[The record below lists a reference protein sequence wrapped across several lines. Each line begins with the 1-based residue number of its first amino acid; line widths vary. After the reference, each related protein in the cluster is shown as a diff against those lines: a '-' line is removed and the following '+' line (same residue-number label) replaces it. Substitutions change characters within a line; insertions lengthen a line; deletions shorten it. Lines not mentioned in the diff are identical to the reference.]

1 MNDRL
6 ELLVANA
13 SEMSR
18 NDQDAFRM
26 IRRQGFGASDSSIL
40 LGVNPFPNGTIEK
53 LLEQK
58 RSMVATEDEMLIGQM
73 VNVRKG
79 SDLEP
84 IIMRKF
90 EQVCGLEEGRVEKPD
105 GMYGIKGTHLT
116 VNFDGVLSLPPFT
129 VPVECKFVSAYG
141 GKHYNVGKAQGHN
154 LAVSMYDLMNLGT
167 EVNNIYL
174 MRRAEECGI
183 PIYYYTQVQQQLY
196 ALKAPFG
203 FLAALFDKDWE
214 LKVFTIMADPLVHQ
228 ALLDSSEHWWDKV

>member
-1 MNDRL
+1 MNDKL

-129 VPVECKFVSAYG
+129 VPVECKFVSSFG
-141 GKHYNVGKAQGHN
+141 GKHYNVGKAQGHT
-154 LAVSMYDLMNLGT
+154 LAVSVYDLMNLGT

-183 PIYYYTQVQQQLY
+183 PIYYYTQVQQQLL
-196 ALKAPFG
+196 ALDAPFG

-214 LKVFTIMADPLVHQ
+214 LRVFTVMADPLVQQ
-228 ALLDSSEHWWDKV
+228 ALMASSEHWWDKI